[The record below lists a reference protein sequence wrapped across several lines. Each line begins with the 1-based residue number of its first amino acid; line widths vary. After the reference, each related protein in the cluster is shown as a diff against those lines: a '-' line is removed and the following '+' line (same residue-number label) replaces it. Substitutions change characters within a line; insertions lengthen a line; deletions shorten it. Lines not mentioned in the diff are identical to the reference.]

1 MDMRGLIHSRS
12 AWYGKTGPVSYK
24 VMRLISS
31 LGGGTK
37 IEGIRR
43 GSETETSVGPLLSLL
58 FRTRS
63 SPVNIGSAGR
73 DYAHQYHAT
82 IKHIGFESIVS
93 GSGSVS
99 IIYFYVLV
107 LMFEYF

>member
-43 GSETETSVGPLLSLL
+43 GSETETSVKPGLDPIDCK
-58 FRTRS
+58 S
-63 SPVNIGSAGR
+63 S
-73 DYAHQYHAT
+73 Y
-82 IKHIGFESIVS
+82 
-93 GSGSVS
+93 
-99 IIYFYVLV
+99 
-107 LMFEYF
+107 

>member
-43 GSETETSVGPLLSLL
+43 GSETETSVFETSSETEGLMDMVI
-58 FRTRS
+58 RS
-63 SPVNIGSAGR
+63 SP
-73 DYAHQYHAT
+73 
-82 IKHIGFESIVS
+82 E
-93 GSGSVS
+93 
-99 IIYFYVLV
+99 
-107 LMFEYF
+107 